1 MVKVLCPGLAFDR
14 AHIPWQPA
22 DGSMKPQVHVYCG
35 PTISAAE
42 AAAIV
47 PGAVTHPPVC
57 HGDLLRLD
65 PAPGLTVIIIDGAW
79 HQVPA
84 VRHKEIMWL
93 LAHGAAVAGAASM
106 GALRAAELHPWGMT
120 GTGDI
125 YRAYRDGILAG
136 DDEVAVAMAPG
147 DWRPLSVAMADITD
161 ALAQAAAAGALSR
174 AEAAAL
180 ADRAR
185 SVHYAGRTWQAV
197 TAAAAPDL
205 LTAMSRFSRW
215 RAGRGAG
222 LVPAKLR
229 DARQVL
235 RLAAAGTLP
244 GGRQLQRLPGIAEL
258 GEDRPAPRSAR
269 QRPKRDAAAW
279 PPGRSRGDPPQASPA

>member
-1 MVKVLCPGLAFDR
+1 MR
-14 AHIPWQPA
+14 PA
-22 DGSMKPQVHVYCG
+22 VHVYCG

-47 PGAVTHPPVC
+47 PGAVIHPPVR

-65 PAPGLTVIIIDGAW
+65 PAPGLTVVIIDGAW

-84 VRHKEIMWL
+84 VRHKEILWL

-120 GTGDI
+120 GIGEI

-147 DWRPLSVAMADITD
+147 DCRPLSVAMADVTD
-161 ALAQAAAAGALSR
+161 ALARAAADGALGQ

-180 ADRAR
+180 GRPGPQR
-185 SVHYAGRTWQAV
+185 STTPAG
-197 TAAAAPDL
+197 P
-205 LTAMSRFSRW
+205 
-215 RAGRGAG
+215 GRPIA
-222 LVPAKLR
+222 
-229 DARQVL
+229 
-235 RLAAAGTLP
+235 AAAGTGP
-244 GGRQLQRLPGIAEL
+244 ARGHVPVRPVAGGPRRRPGPGQAPRRPAGAAAGGR
-258 GEDRPAPRSAR
+258 
-269 QRPKRDAAAW
+269 RDAARARAGHLVRHAGGAAPACRTGW
-279 PPGRSRGDPPQASPA
+279 PPAAAPTSPGCT